1 MEQKDSLSFT
11 IPQKQ
16 KVNGKYQDI
25 GSQVVS
31 VSNYNDIINF
41 GKNLTESHSPVC
53 SIIKNDN
60 QLYLMVNKNF
70 EQLKDLQIFSDA
82 ENENYNVYK
91 LKNVTMYANEDISF
105 ALNNPDAKSF
115 GNITI
120 KSKGIIHEKNGVQ
133 TTLLKLESENLNVE
147 LPKNIVELTQ
157 NDAAP
162 IQLRASKQAKRCALP
177 AQMFETLKAM
187 EANGSPNIKV
197 KEWANV
203 GKKGQTLRIA
213 LYGDRILVG
222 DGVELKE
229 VYAGFKVVPDM
240 GNNGEVTDKKDL
252 IVRFDKSSEKVGE
265 SKNSKLVDGLSPEII
280 KEITEFL
287 PQEKNGEKVV
297 DEETKADIEKMQIES
312 IKSLTKPG
320 IKVGINAFE
329 NTNAEPALQSLEDVN
344 AFTPIQPEP
353 EKPVVE
359 EPTPEPEKSVV
370 EEPTPEPEPI
380 TVPDPTKEET
390 VQEEKQKNAEQP
402 KAEDKQEDNQNGKD
416 NKADGKDGKAKDKKP
431 DDKQIPGWKLLLS
444 GIFAIIAFALC
455 IATALMPGI
464 PFAIP
469 LMTGLLGAATAIPT
483 LAASGRYV
491 KKAIDKKAA
500 KKKAKKAAAKDN
512 SEEKQTDN
520 QKTEEKAVVKE
531 QSKKKQKD
539 KTASKQEK
547 INSKQEKA
555 EKKAEIKK
563 QNEARVSQ
571 EETDQKFNDILNKTN
586 KTIDTLEDYNNYYG
600 KDAKKAENQELY
612 KDSKECVD
620 ELKELRNQIVNAEKN
635 NENYNKIMESAANI
649 KSKHSNTI
657 KLIKRTYNKSSVQEP

>member
-1 MEQKDSLSFT
+1 MEQKNSLSFT

-53 SIIKNDN
+53 SIIKKDN

-329 NTNAEPALQSLEDVN
+329 NTNAEPALQSLEEVN

-359 EPTPEPEKSVV
+359 EPTPEPE
-370 EEPTPEPEPI
+370 PI
-380 TVPDPTKEET
+380 TVPDPKKEET
-390 VQEEKQKNAEQP
+390 VQEEKQENAEQP

-416 NKADGKDGKAKDKKP
+416 DKADGKDGKAKDKKP

-500 KKKAKKAAAKDN
+500 KKKAKKAAAKDK

-586 KTIDTLEDYNNYYG
+586 NTIDTLEDYNNYYG

-620 ELKELRNQIVNAEKN
+620 ELKELRDQIVNAEKN

>member
-1 MEQKDSLSFT
+1 MEKYMEQKDSLSFT

-82 ENENYNVYK
+82 ENEDYNVYK

-120 KSKGIIHEKNGVQ
+120 KSKGIIHEKNGVK

-312 IKSLTKPG
+312 IKILTKPG

-329 NTNAEPALQSLEDVN
+329 NTNAEPALQSLEEVN

-353 EKPVVE
+353 DTPV
-359 EPTPEPEKSVV
+359 VV

-390 VQEEKQKNAEQP
+390 VQEEKQENAEQP

-416 NKADGKDGKAKDKKP
+416 DKTDGKDGKAKDKKP

-455 IATALMPGI
+455 IATALLPGI

-500 KKKAKKAAAKDN
+500 KKKAKKAAAKEK

-547 INSKQEKA
+547 A

-563 QNEARVSQ
+563 QNEARASQ

-586 KTIDTLEDYNNYYG
+586 NTIDTLEDYNNYYG

-620 ELKELRNQIVNAEKN
+620 ELKELRDQIVNAEKN

-657 KLIKRTYNKSSVQEP
+657 KLIKRTYNKSSTQEP

>member
-41 GKNLTESHSPVC
+41 GKNLTENHSPVC
-53 SIIKNDN
+53 SIIKKDN

-329 NTNAEPALQSLEDVN
+329 NINAEPAIQSLEDVN

-353 EKPVVE
+353 DTPV
-359 EPTPEPEKSVV
+359 VV

-380 TVPDPTKEET
+380 TVPDPTNEET
-390 VQEEKQKNAEQP
+390 VQEEKQENAEQP
-402 KAEDKQEDNQNGKD
+402 KAEDKQEDNQNGNGKD
-416 NKADGKDGKAKDKKP
+416 DKADDKDGKAKNKKP

-444 GIFAIIAFALC
+444 EISAIIAFALC
-455 IATALMPGI
+455 IATALLPGI

-491 KKAIDKKAA
+491 KQAIDNKAA

-520 QKTEEKAVVKE
+520 QKTEGKAVVKE

-539 KTASKQEK
+539 KTA
-547 INSKQEKA
+547 SKQEKA

-586 KTIDTLEDYNNYYG
+586 NTIDTLEDYNNYYG

-649 KSKHSNTI
+649 RSKHSNTI

>member
-1 MEQKDSLSFT
+1 MEQKNSLSFT

-60 QLYLMVNKNF
+60 QLYLMVNKSF

-105 ALNNPDAKSF
+105 ALSNPDAKSF

-133 TTLLKLESENLNVE
+133 TTLLKLEGENLNVE

-329 NTNAEPALQSLEDVN
+329 NTNAEPALQSLEEVN

-359 EPTPEPEKSVV
+359 EPTPES
-370 EEPTPEPEPI
+370 EPI
-380 TVPDPTKEET
+380 TVPDPKKEET
-390 VQEEKQKNAEQP
+390 VQEEKQENAEQP

-416 NKADGKDGKAKDKKP
+416 DKADGKDDKAKNKKP

-444 GIFAIIAFALC
+444 GIFAIVAFALC

-491 KKAIDKKAA
+491 KKAIDNKAA
-500 KKKAKKAAAKDN
+500 KKKAKKAADKDK

-547 INSKQEKA
+547 A

-563 QNEARVSQ
+563 QNEARVLQ

-586 KTIDTLEDYNNYYG
+586 NTIDTLEDYNNYYG

-612 KDSKECVD
+612 KDSKKCVD
-620 ELKELRNQIVNAEKN
+620 ELKELRDQIVNAEKN

>member
-1 MEQKDSLSFT
+1 MEQKNSLSFT

-60 QLYLMVNKNF
+60 QLYLMVNKSF

-105 ALNNPDAKSF
+105 ALINPDAKSF

-133 TTLLKLESENLNVE
+133 TTLLKLEGENLNVE

-280 KEITEFL
+280 REITEFL

-329 NTNAEPALQSLEDVN
+329 NINAEPAIQSLEDVN

-359 EPTPEPEKSVV
+359 EPTPEPE
-370 EEPTPEPEPI
+370 PI
-380 TVPDPTKEET
+380 TVPDPKKEET
-390 VQEEKQKNAEQP
+390 VQEEKQENAEQP

-416 NKADGKDGKAKDKKP
+416 DKADGKDGKAKDKKP

-500 KKKAKKAAAKDN
+500 KKKAKKAAAKDK

-539 KTASKQEK
+539 KTA
-547 INSKQEKA
+547 SKQEKA

-620 ELKELRNQIVNAEKN
+620 ELKELRDQIVNAEKN

-657 KLIKRTYNKSSVQEP
+657 KLIKRTYNKSSTQEP

>member
-60 QLYLMVNKNF
+60 QLYLMVDKNF

-329 NTNAEPALQSLEDVN
+329 NTNAEPAIQSLEDVN

-359 EPTPEPEKSVV
+359 EPTPEPE
-370 EEPTPEPEPI
+370 PI
-380 TVPDPTKEET
+380 TVLDPTKEET
-390 VQEEKQKNAEQP
+390 VQEEKQENAEQP

-416 NKADGKDGKAKDKKP
+416 DKADGKDGKAKDKKP

-620 ELKELRNQIVNAEKN
+620 ELKELRDQIVNAEKN

>member
-105 ALNNPDAKSF
+105 ALSNPDAKSF

-120 KSKGIIHEKNGVQ
+120 KSKGIIHEKNGVK

-187 EANGSPNIKV
+187 ETNGSPQVKV

-312 IKSLTKPG
+312 IKILTKPG

-344 AFTPIQPEP
+344 AFTSIQPEP
-353 EKPVVE
+353 EKP
-359 EPTPEPEKSVV
+359 VV

-380 TVPDPTKEET
+380 TVPDPTKEKT
-390 VQEEKQKNAEQP
+390 VQEEKQENAEQP

-416 NKADGKDGKAKDKKP
+416 DKTDGKDGKAKDKKP

-444 GIFAIIAFALC
+444 GIFAIVAFALC

-483 LAASGRYV
+483 LVASGRYV
-491 KKAIDKKAA
+491 KKAIDNKAA
-500 KKKAKKAAAKDN
+500 KKIAKKAAAKDN

-539 KTASKQEK
+539 KTVSKQEK

-620 ELKELRNQIVNAEKN
+620 ELKELRDQIVNAEKN

-657 KLIKRTYNKSSVQEP
+657 KLIKRTYNKSSTQEP

>member
-82 ENENYNVYK
+82 KNEDYNVYK

-297 DEETKADIEKMQIES
+297 DEETRADIEKMQIES
-312 IKSLTKPG
+312 IKILTKPG

-329 NTNAEPALQSLEDVN
+329 NTNAEPALQSLEEVN

-353 EKPVVE
+353 DTPV
-359 EPTPEPEKSVV
+359 VV

-390 VQEEKQKNAEQP
+390 VQEEKQENAEQP

-416 NKADGKDGKAKDKKP
+416 DKTDGKDGKAKDKKP

-455 IATALMPGI
+455 IATALLPGI

-500 KKKAKKAAAKDN
+500 KKKAKKAAAKEK

-547 INSKQEKA
+547 A

-563 QNEARVSQ
+563 QNEARASQ

-586 KTIDTLEDYNNYYG
+586 NTIDTLEDYNNYYG

-620 ELKELRNQIVNAEKN
+620 ELKELRNQIVNADKN

-649 KSKHSNTI
+649 KSKYSNTI
-657 KLIKRTYNKSSVQEP
+657 KLIKRTYNKSSAQEP

>member
-82 ENENYNVYK
+82 ENEDYNVYK

-120 KSKGIIHEKNGVQ
+120 KSKGIIHEKNGVK

-312 IKSLTKPG
+312 IKILTKPG

-329 NTNAEPALQSLEDVN
+329 NTNAEPALQSLEEVN

-353 EKPVVE
+353 DTPV
-359 EPTPEPEKSVV
+359 VV

-390 VQEEKQKNAEQP
+390 VQEEKQENAEQP

-416 NKADGKDGKAKDKKP
+416 DKTDGKDGKAKDKKP

-455 IATALMPGI
+455 IATALLPGI

-500 KKKAKKAAAKDN
+500 KKKAKKAAAKEK

-547 INSKQEKA
+547 A

-563 QNEARVSQ
+563 QNEARASQ

-586 KTIDTLEDYNNYYG
+586 NTIDTLEDYNNYYG

>member
-31 VSNYNDIINF
+31 VSNYNDTINF

-82 ENENYNVYK
+82 ENEDYNVYK

-120 KSKGIIHEKNGVQ
+120 KSKGIIHEKNGVK

-312 IKSLTKPG
+312 IKILTKPG

-329 NTNAEPALQSLEDVN
+329 NTNAEPALQSLEEVN

-353 EKPVVE
+353 DTPV
-359 EPTPEPEKSVV
+359 VV

-390 VQEEKQKNAEQP
+390 VQEEKQENAEQP

-416 NKADGKDGKAKDKKP
+416 DKTDGKDGKAKDKKP

-455 IATALMPGI
+455 IATALLPGI

-500 KKKAKKAAAKDN
+500 KKKAKKAAAKEK

-547 INSKQEKA
+547 A

-563 QNEARVSQ
+563 QNEARASQ

-586 KTIDTLEDYNNYYG
+586 NTIDTLEDYNNYYG

-620 ELKELRNQIVNAEKN
+620 ELKELRDQIVNAEKN

-657 KLIKRTYNKSSVQEP
+657 KLIKRTYNKSSTQEP

>member
-41 GKNLTESHSPVC
+41 GKNLTENHSPVC
-53 SIIKNDN
+53 SIIKKDN

-82 ENENYNVYK
+82 ENEDYNVYK

-187 EANGSPNIKV
+187 EANGLPNIKV

-329 NTNAEPALQSLEDVN
+329 NTNAEPAIQSLEDVN
-344 AFTPIQPEP
+344 AFTSIQPEP
-353 EKPVVE
+353 EKP
-359 EPTPEPEKSVV
+359 VV

-390 VQEEKQKNAEQP
+390 VQEEKQENAEQP

-416 NKADGKDGKAKDKKP
+416 DKTDGKDGKAKDKKP

-455 IATALMPGI
+455 IATALLPGI

-500 KKKAKKAAAKDN
+500 KKKAKKAAAKEK

-547 INSKQEKA
+547 A

-563 QNEARVSQ
+563 QNEARASQ

-586 KTIDTLEDYNNYYG
+586 NTIDTLEDYNNYYG

-657 KLIKRTYNKSSVQEP
+657 KLIKRTYNKSSAQEP

>member
-1 MEQKDSLSFT
+1 MEQKDSFSFT

-16 KVNGKYQDI
+16 KVNGKYQDT

-105 ALNNPDAKSF
+105 ALSNPDAKSF

-329 NTNAEPALQSLEDVN
+329 NTNAEPALQSLEEVN

-353 EKPVVE
+353 DRPV
-359 EPTPEPEKSVV
+359 VV

-390 VQEEKQKNAEQP
+390 VQEEKQENAEQP
-402 KAEDKQEDNQNGKD
+402 KAEDKQEDNQNGNGKD
-416 NKADGKDGKAKDKKP
+416 DKADGKDGKAKSKKP

-444 GIFAIIAFALC
+444 GITAIIAFALC

-500 KKKAKKAAAKDN
+500 KKKAKKAAAKDK

-520 QKTEEKAVVKE
+520 QKAEEKAVVKE

-555 EKKAEIKK
+555 EKKAEVKK
-563 QNEARVSQ
+563 QNEARISQ

-586 KTIDTLEDYNNYYG
+586 KTIATLEDYNNYYG

-620 ELKELRNQIVNAEKN
+620 ELKELRNQIINAEKN

-657 KLIKRTYNKSSVQEP
+657 KAIKRTYNRSSTQEP

>member
-1 MEQKDSLSFT
+1 MEQKNSLSFT

-53 SIIKNDN
+53 SIIKKDN

-133 TTLLKLESENLNVE
+133 TTLLKLENENLNVE

-240 GNNGEVTDKKDL
+240 GNNGEATDKKDL

-329 NTNAEPALQSLEDVN
+329 NTNAEPALQSLEEVN

-359 EPTPEPEKSVV
+359 EPTPEPE
-370 EEPTPEPEPI
+370 PI
-380 TVPDPTKEET
+380 TVPDPKKEET
-390 VQEEKQKNAEQP
+390 VQEEKQENAEQP

-416 NKADGKDGKAKDKKP
+416 DKADGKDGKAKDKKP

-491 KKAIDKKAA
+491 KKAIDNKAA
-500 KKKAKKAAAKDN
+500 KKKAKKAAAKDK

-547 INSKQEKA
+547 A

-563 QNEARVSQ
+563 QNEARVLQ

-586 KTIDTLEDYNNYYG
+586 NTIDTLEDYNNYYG

>member
-31 VSNYNDIINF
+31 VSNYNDIINL
-41 GKNLTESHSPVC
+41 GRNLTESHSPVC
-53 SIIKNDN
+53 SIIKKDN

-240 GNNGEVTDKKDL
+240 GNNGEATDKKDL

-329 NTNAEPALQSLEDVN
+329 NTNAEPALQSLEEVN

-359 EPTPEPEKSVV
+359 EPTPES
-370 EEPTPEPEPI
+370 EPI
-380 TVPDPTKEET
+380 TVPDPKKEET
-390 VQEEKQKNAEQP
+390 VQEEKQENAEQP

-416 NKADGKDGKAKDKKP
+416 DKADGKDDKAKNKKP

-444 GIFAIIAFALC
+444 GIFAIVAFALC

-491 KKAIDKKAA
+491 KKAIDNKAA
-500 KKKAKKAAAKDN
+500 KKKAKKAADKDK

-586 KTIDTLEDYNNYYG
+586 NTIDTLEDYNNYYG

-620 ELKELRNQIVNAEKN
+620 ELKELRDQIVNAEKN

>member
-82 ENENYNVYK
+82 KNEDYNVYK

-120 KSKGIIHEKNGVQ
+120 KSKGIIHEKNGVK

-312 IKSLTKPG
+312 IKILTKPG

-329 NTNAEPALQSLEDVN
+329 NTNAEPALQSLEEVN

-353 EKPVVE
+353 DTPV
-359 EPTPEPEKSVV
+359 VV

-390 VQEEKQKNAEQP
+390 VQEEKQENAEQP

-416 NKADGKDGKAKDKKP
+416 DKTDGKDGKAKDKKP

-455 IATALMPGI
+455 IATALLPGI

-491 KKAIDKKAA
+491 KKAIDNKAA
-500 KKKAKKAAAKDN
+500 KKKAKKAAAKDK

-547 INSKQEKA
+547 A

-563 QNEARVSQ
+563 QNEARASQ

-586 KTIDTLEDYNNYYG
+586 NTIDTLEDYNNYYG

-657 KLIKRTYNKSSVQEP
+657 KLIKRTYNKSSAQEP

>member
-41 GKNLTESHSPVC
+41 GKNLTENHLPVC

-60 QLYLMVNKNF
+60 QFYLMVNKSF

-82 ENENYNVYK
+82 ENEDYNVYK

-120 KSKGIIHEKNGVQ
+120 KSKGIIHEKNGVK

-312 IKSLTKPG
+312 IKILTKPG

-329 NTNAEPALQSLEDVN
+329 NTNAEPALQSLEEVN

-353 EKPVVE
+353 DTPV
-359 EPTPEPEKSVV
+359 VV

-390 VQEEKQKNAEQP
+390 VQEEKQENAEQP

-416 NKADGKDGKAKDKKP
+416 DKTDGKDGKAKDKKP

-455 IATALMPGI
+455 IATALLPGI

-483 LAASGRYV
+483 LAASARYV

-500 KKKAKKAAAKDN
+500 KKKAKKAAAKEK

-547 INSKQEKA
+547 A

-563 QNEARVSQ
+563 QNEARASQ

-586 KTIDTLEDYNNYYG
+586 NTIDTLEDYNNYYG

-657 KLIKRTYNKSSVQEP
+657 KLIKRTYNKSSAQEP

>member
-1 MEQKDSLSFT
+1 MEQKNSLSFT

-53 SIIKNDN
+53 SIIKKDN

-329 NTNAEPALQSLEDVN
+329 NTNAEPALQSLEEVN

-359 EPTPEPEKSVV
+359 EPTPEPE
-370 EEPTPEPEPI
+370 PI
-380 TVPDPTKEET
+380 TVPDPKKEET
-390 VQEEKQKNAEQP
+390 VQEEKQENAEQP

-416 NKADGKDGKAKDKKP
+416 DKADGKDGKAKDKKP

-444 GIFAIIAFALC
+444 GISAIIAFALC
-455 IATALMPGI
+455 IATALLPGI

-491 KKAIDKKAA
+491 KQAIDNKAA
-500 KKKAKKAAAKDN
+500 KKKAKKAAAKDK

-563 QNEARVSQ
+563 QNEARVLQ
-571 EETDQKFNDILNKTN
+571 EKTDQKFNDILNKTN
-586 KTIDTLEDYNNYYG
+586 NTIDTLEDYNNYYG

-620 ELKELRNQIVNAEKN
+620 ELKELRDQIEKAEKT

>member
-1 MEQKDSLSFT
+1 MEQKNSLSFT

-53 SIIKNDN
+53 SIIKKDN

-133 TTLLKLESENLNVE
+133 TTLLKLEGENLNVE

-329 NTNAEPALQSLEDVN
+329 NTNAEPALQSLEKVN

-359 EPTPEPEKSVV
+359 EPTPEPE
-370 EEPTPEPEPI
+370 PI
-380 TVPDPTKEET
+380 TVPDPKKEET
-390 VQEEKQKNAEQP
+390 VQEEKQENAEQP

-416 NKADGKDGKAKDKKP
+416 DKADGKDGKAKDKKP

-500 KKKAKKAAAKDN
+500 KKKAKKAAAKDK

-531 QSKKKQKD
+531 QNKKKQKD

-586 KTIDTLEDYNNYYG
+586 NTIDTLEDYNNYYG

>member
-1 MEQKDSLSFT
+1 MEQKNSLSFT

-53 SIIKNDN
+53 SIIKKDN

-133 TTLLKLESENLNVE
+133 ATLLKLESENLNVE

-329 NTNAEPALQSLEDVN
+329 NINAEPAIQSLEDVN

-359 EPTPEPEKSVV
+359 EPTS
-370 EEPTPEPEPI
+370 EPEPI

-390 VQEEKQKNAEQP
+390 VQEEGKQENAEQP
-402 KAEDKQEDNQNGKD
+402 KAEDKQEDNQNGNGKD
-416 NKADGKDGKAKDKKP
+416 DKADGKDGKAKNKKP

-444 GIFAIIAFALC
+444 GISAIIAFALC
-455 IATALMPGI
+455 IATALLPGI

-491 KKAIDKKAA
+491 KKAIDKKAV

-520 QKTEEKAVVKE
+520 QKIEEKAVVKE

-620 ELKELRNQIVNAEKN
+620 ELKELRDQIVNAEKN

-657 KLIKRTYNKSSVQEP
+657 KLIKRTYNKSSTQEP

>member
-1 MEQKDSLSFT
+1 MEQKNSLSFT

-53 SIIKNDN
+53 SIIKKDN

-157 NDAAP
+157 NDAAL

-329 NTNAEPALQSLEDVN
+329 NINAEPAIQSLEDVN
-344 AFTPIQPEP
+344 AFTPIHPEP
-353 EKPVVE
+353 EKP
-359 EPTPEPEKSVV
+359 VV

-380 TVPDPTKEET
+380 TVPDPKKEET
-390 VQEEKQKNAEQP
+390 VQEEKQENAEQP

-416 NKADGKDGKAKDKKP
+416 DKADGKDGKAKDKKP

-500 KKKAKKAAAKDN
+500 KKKAKKAAAKDK

-563 QNEARVSQ
+563 QNEARVLQ
-571 EETDQKFNDILNKTN
+571 EKTDQKFNDILNKTN
-586 KTIDTLEDYNNYYG
+586 NTIDTLEDYNNYYG

>member
-41 GKNLTESHSPVC
+41 GKNLTESHLPVC

-91 LKNVTMYANEDISF
+91 LKNVTMYANEDITF
-105 ALNNPDAKSF
+105 ALSNPDAKSF

-240 GNNGEVTDKKDL
+240 GNNGEATDKKDL

-329 NTNAEPALQSLEDVN
+329 NTNAEPAIQSLEDVN

-390 VQEEKQKNAEQP
+390 VQEEKQENSEQP
-402 KAEDKQEDNQNGKD
+402 KAEDNQEDNQNGKD
-416 NKADGKDGKAKDKKP
+416 DKADGKDGKAKDKKP

-491 KKAIDKKAA
+491 KKAIDNKAA

-563 QNEARVSQ
+563 QNEARVLQ

-586 KTIDTLEDYNNYYG
+586 NTIDTLEDYNNYYG

-612 KDSKECVD
+612 KDSKKCVD
-620 ELKELRNQIVNAEKN
+620 ELKELRDQIVNAEKN

>member
-1 MEQKDSLSFT
+1 MEQKNSLSFT

-60 QLYLMVNKNF
+60 QLYLMVNKSF

-105 ALNNPDAKSF
+105 ALSNPDAKSF

-133 TTLLKLESENLNVE
+133 TTLLKLEGENLNVE

-329 NTNAEPALQSLEDVN
+329 NINAEPAIQSLEDVN

-359 EPTPEPEKSVV
+359 EPTPEPE
-370 EEPTPEPEPI
+370 PI

-390 VQEEKQKNAEQP
+390 VQEEKQENAEQP

-416 NKADGKDGKAKDKKP
+416 DKADGKDGKAKDKKP

-500 KKKAKKAAAKDN
+500 KKKAKKAAAKDK

-531 QSKKKQKD
+531 QNKKKQKD

-586 KTIDTLEDYNNYYG
+586 NTIDTLEDYNNYYG

-649 KSKHSNTI
+649 KSKHLNTI

>member
-31 VSNYNDIINF
+31 VLNYNDIINF
-41 GKNLTESHSPVC
+41 GKNLTENHSPVC
-53 SIIKNDN
+53 SIIKKDN

-82 ENENYNVYK
+82 ENEDYNVYK

-187 EANGSPNIKV
+187 EANGLPNIKV

-312 IKSLTKPG
+312 IKILTKPG

-329 NTNAEPALQSLEDVN
+329 NTNAEPALQSLEEVN

-353 EKPVVE
+353 DTPV
-359 EPTPEPEKSVV
+359 VV

-390 VQEEKQKNAEQP
+390 VQEEKQENAEQP

-416 NKADGKDGKAKDKKP
+416 DKTDGKDGKAKDKKP

-455 IATALMPGI
+455 IATALLPGI

-500 KKKAKKAAAKDN
+500 KKKAKKAAAKEK

-547 INSKQEKA
+547 A

-563 QNEARVSQ
+563 QNEARASQ

-586 KTIDTLEDYNNYYG
+586 NTIDTLEDYNNYYG

-657 KLIKRTYNKSSVQEP
+657 KLIKRTYNKSSAQEP

>member
-1 MEQKDSLSFT
+1 MEQKNSLSFT

-53 SIIKNDN
+53 SIIKKDN

-240 GNNGEVTDKKDL
+240 GNNGEATDKKDL

-329 NTNAEPALQSLEDVN
+329 NINAEPAIQSLEDVN

-353 EKPVVE
+353 EK
-359 EPTPEPEKSVV
+359 TVV

-390 VQEEKQKNAEQP
+390 VQEEEKQENAEQP
-402 KAEDKQEDNQNGKD
+402 KAEDKQEGNQNGNGKD
-416 NKADGKDGKAKDKKP
+416 DKADDKDGKAKDKKP

-444 GIFAIIAFALC
+444 GISAIIAFALC

-491 KKAIDKKAA
+491 KQAIDNKAA
-500 KKKAKKAAAKDN
+500 KKKAKKAAAKDK

-620 ELKELRNQIVNAEKN
+620 ELKELRDQIVNAEKN

-657 KLIKRTYNKSSVQEP
+657 KLIKRTYNKSSTQEP

>member
-82 ENENYNVYK
+82 ENEDYNVYK

-120 KSKGIIHEKNGVQ
+120 KSKGIIHEKNGVK

-312 IKSLTKPG
+312 IKILTKPG

-329 NTNAEPALQSLEDVN
+329 NTNAEPALQSLEEVN

-353 EKPVVE
+353 DTPV
-359 EPTPEPEKSVV
+359 VV

-390 VQEEKQKNAEQP
+390 VQEEKQENAEQP

-416 NKADGKDGKAKDKKP
+416 DKTDGKDGKAKDKKP

-455 IATALMPGI
+455 IATALLPGI

-500 KKKAKKAAAKDN
+500 KKKAKKAAAKEK

-547 INSKQEKA
+547 A

-563 QNEARVSQ
+563 QNEARASQ

-586 KTIDTLEDYNNYYG
+586 NTIDTLEDYNNYYG

-620 ELKELRNQIVNAEKN
+620 ELKELRDQIVNAEKN

-657 KLIKRTYNKSSVQEP
+657 KLIKRTYNKSSTQEP

>member
-41 GKNLTESHSPVC
+41 GKNLTENHSPVC
-53 SIIKNDN
+53 SIIKKDN

-82 ENENYNVYK
+82 ENEDYNVYK

-187 EANGSPNIKV
+187 EANGLPNIKV

-329 NTNAEPALQSLEDVN
+329 NTNAEPAIQSLEDVN
-344 AFTPIQPEP
+344 AFTSIQPEP
-353 EKPVVE
+353 EKP
-359 EPTPEPEKSVV
+359 VV

-390 VQEEKQKNAEQP
+390 VQEEKQENAEQP

-416 NKADGKDGKAKDKKP
+416 DKADGKNGKAKNKKP

-455 IATALMPGI
+455 IATALLPGI

-500 KKKAKKAAAKDN
+500 KKKAKKAAAKEK

-547 INSKQEKA
+547 A

-563 QNEARVSQ
+563 QNEARASQ

-586 KTIDTLEDYNNYYG
+586 NTIDTLEDYNNYYG

-657 KLIKRTYNKSSVQEP
+657 KLIKRTYNKSSAQEP

>member
-1 MEQKDSLSFT
+1 MEQKDLSSFT

-82 ENENYNVYK
+82 ENEDYNVYK
-91 LKNVTMYANEDISF
+91 LKNVTMFANEDISF
-105 ALNNPDAKSF
+105 ALSNPDAKSF

-133 TTLLKLESENLNVE
+133 TTLLKLENENLNVE

-240 GNNGEVTDKKDL
+240 GNNGEVTGKKDL
-252 IVRFDKSSEKVGE
+252 IVRFDKSSEKIGE
-265 SKNSKLVDGLSPEII
+265 SKNSKLVDGLSTEII

-329 NTNAEPALQSLEDVN
+329 NTNAEPAIQSLEDVN
-344 AFTPIQPEP
+344 DFTPIQPEP

-359 EPTPEPEKSVV
+359 EPTPEPE
-370 EEPTPEPEPI
+370 PI
-380 TVPDPTKEET
+380 TVPDPTKEEI
-390 VQEEKQKNAEQP
+390 VQEEKQENAEQP

-416 NKADGKDGKAKDKKP
+416 DKADG
-431 DDKQIPGWKLLLS
+431 KQIPGWKLLLS
-444 GIFAIIAFALC
+444 GISAIIAFALC
-455 IATALMPGI
+455 IATALLPGI

-491 KKAIDKKAA
+491 KKAIDNKAA
-500 KKKAKKAAAKDN
+500 KKKAKKAAAKDK

-531 QSKKKQKD
+531 KSKKKQKD
-539 KTASKQEK
+539 KTA
-547 INSKQEKA
+547 SKQEKA

-600 KDAKKAENQELY
+600 KDAKTEENKNLY
-612 KDSKECVD
+612 QNSQKCVD
-620 ELKELRNQIVNAEKN
+620 ELKELRDQIEKAEKT

-657 KLIKRTYNKSSVQEP
+657 KLIKRIYNKSSVQEP

>member
-41 GKNLTESHSPVC
+41 GKNLTENHSPVC
-53 SIIKNDN
+53 SIIKKDN

-82 ENENYNVYK
+82 ENEDYNVYK

-312 IKSLTKPG
+312 IKTLTKPG

-329 NTNAEPALQSLEDVN
+329 NTNAEPAIQSLEDVN
-344 AFTPIQPEP
+344 AFTSIQPEP
-353 EKPVVE
+353 EKP
-359 EPTPEPEKSVV
+359 VV

-390 VQEEKQKNAEQP
+390 VQEEKQENAEQP

-416 NKADGKDGKAKDKKP
+416 DKADGKNGKAKNKKP

-455 IATALMPGI
+455 IATALLPGI

-491 KKAIDKKAA
+491 KKAINKKAA
-500 KKKAKKAAAKDN
+500 KKKAKKAAAKEK

-547 INSKQEKA
+547 A

-563 QNEARVSQ
+563 QNEARASQ

-586 KTIDTLEDYNNYYG
+586 NTIDTLEDYNNYYG

-657 KLIKRTYNKSSVQEP
+657 KLIKRTYNKSSAQEP

>member
-41 GKNLTESHSPVC
+41 GKNLTESHLPVC

-60 QLYLMVNKNF
+60 QLYLMVDKNF

-187 EANGSPNIKV
+187 EANGSPNVKV

-240 GNNGEVTDKKDL
+240 GNNGEATDKKDL

-329 NTNAEPALQSLEDVN
+329 NTNAEPAIQSLEDVN

-390 VQEEKQKNAEQP
+390 VQEEKQENSEQP
-402 KAEDKQEDNQNGKD
+402 KAEDNQEDNQNGKD
-416 NKADGKDGKAKDKKP
+416 DKADGKDGKAKDKKP

-491 KKAIDKKAA
+491 KKAIDNKAA
-500 KKKAKKAAAKDN
+500 KKKAKKAAAKN
-512 SEEKQTDN
+512 KSEEKQTDN

-539 KTASKQEK
+539 KTVSKQEK

-586 KTIDTLEDYNNYYG
+586 NTIGTLEDYNNYYG

>member
-1 MEQKDSLSFT
+1 MEQKNSLSFT

-53 SIIKNDN
+53 SIIKKDN

-240 GNNGEVTDKKDL
+240 GNNGEATDKKDL

-320 IKVGINAFE
+320 IKVGINAFA
-329 NTNAEPALQSLEDVN
+329 NTNAEPALQSLEEVN

-359 EPTPEPEKSVV
+359 EPTPEPE
-370 EEPTPEPEPI
+370 PI
-380 TVPDPTKEET
+380 TVPDPKKEET
-390 VQEEKQKNAEQP
+390 VQEEKQENAEQP
-402 KAEDKQEDNQNGKD
+402 KAEDKQEDNQNGNGKD
-416 NKADGKDGKAKDKKP
+416 DKADGKDGKAKDKKP

-500 KKKAKKAAAKDN
+500 KKKAKKAAAKDK

-620 ELKELRNQIVNAEKN
+620 ELKELRDQIVNAEKN

-657 KLIKRTYNKSSVQEP
+657 KLIKRTYNKSSAQEP

>member
-1 MEQKDSLSFT
+1 MEQKNSLSFT

-53 SIIKNDN
+53 SIIKKDN

-329 NTNAEPALQSLEDVN
+329 NITAEPAIQSLEDVN

-359 EPTPEPEKSVV
+359 EPTPEPEH
-370 EEPTPEPEPI
+370 I

-390 VQEEKQKNAEQP
+390 VQEEKQENAEQP

-416 NKADGKDGKAKDKKP
+416 DKADGKDGKAKDKKP

-500 KKKAKKAAAKDN
+500 KKKAKKAAAKDK

-547 INSKQEKA
+547 A
-555 EKKAEIKK
+555 EEKAEIKK
-563 QNEARVSQ
+563 QNEARVLQ
-571 EETDQKFNDILNKTN
+571 EKTDQKFNDILNKTN
-586 KTIDTLEDYNNYYG
+586 NTIDTLEDYNNYYG